1 MEKILNLW
9 EKILNLDMGDDKP
22 QYRSKS
28 KKTNVKTDQSLE
40 ASERAAVY
48 HTLPNVNSVFP
59 DIDLDTY
66 QSLSAD
72 PISVLRSSKRGLSAK
87 AALDFLRLSGFTQ
100 DEFQATFKTTVKT
113 IQNYVG
119 QDLKLDAS
127 LSEKLLKAFS
137 LYAKG
142 IDVFGSAKAFYQW
155 LNLPAFGLGDQ
166 NPYDLMDT
174 ITGINLIEEELIR
187 LEFGDLA

>member
-1 MEKILNLW
+1 
-9 EKILNLDMGDDKP
+9 MGDDKP
-22 QYRSKS
+22 LYRAKKKKVKS
-28 KKTNVKTDQSLE
+28 KTGISLGVN
-40 ASERAAVY
+40 ERAMVY
-48 HTLPNVNSVFP
+48 QASAPDTATYS
-59 DIDLDTY
+59 DIDLGAY
-66 QSLSAD
+66 QSLSTD
-72 PISVLRSSKRGLSAK
+72 PITVLSSAKKGLMAK
-87 AALDFLRLSGFTQ
+87 AALDFLRVSGFSH

-127 LSEKLLKAFS
+127 LSEKLLKSFS

-155 LNLPAFGLGDQ
+155 LNLPAFGLGNQ
-166 NPYDLMDT
+166 LPYDLMDT

-187 LEFGDLA
+187 LEYGDLA